1 MPDRWWTAFNDQAL
15 NLQVD
20 QALGNNLTLAAA
32 LYRLRAA
39 RALTRREASDLFP
52 HIDGVI
58 DIDSLFGRGP
68 DRTGMAWGFDAAYQV
83 DLWGQIQSRVEAER
97 LRAGATHADYHAVAL
112 TLAAEVNRAWFSLI
126 EAHAN

>member
-68 DRTGMAWGFDAAYQV
+68 DRAGMAWGFDAAYQV

-97 LRAGATHADYHAVAL
+97 LRAGATHADYHAWHL
-112 TLAAEVNRAWFSLI
+112 P
-126 EAHAN
+126 